1 MDKLLGTRLK
11 RAREEVNLSQG
22 AFAKSL
28 GLSSEYISLLESG
41 KRTPSFET
49 LLKVAGFLNKNVSYF
64 FEDRRPAFDSLFDRA
79 GRDNRVEA
87 DERVRK
93 DLLKFRATCERY
105 LELEETTGRR
115 LALAPQYARISP
127 ERLAEEERRR
137 LGLGNEP
144 VRDVM
149 GLCEV
154 NGCRMI
160 RQTLSDEARIA
171 GLFVYDEEHKA
182 AFALVNANEPPGLQT
197 LIAAHLYG
205 HYLMDR
211 ADSPIFDN
219 SDVVVDEYV
228 SLYPPREQFAQTFAS
243 RFLVPPDKLRE
254 LVEKDFRAKSLGF
267 DDVLFLK
274 RYFGVSTRAMLR
286 TLRGRGFLP
295 EAKFEEFFKRNPE
308 DREQEVFGSL
318 SGQEERR
325 SRTLFRK
332 SKTILSDRFR
342 LLAAEAAATEKA
354 RAGSPS
360 PPPAS
365 GGSDE

>member
-11 RAREEVNLSQG
+11 KAREEVSLSQG
-22 AFAKSL
+22 AFAKAL

-49 LLKVAGFLNKNVSYF
+49 LVKIAGFLNKNVSYF
-64 FEDRRPAFDSLFDRA
+64 FEDKRPAFESLFDRA
-79 GRDNRVEA
+79 EA

-93 DLLKFRATCERY
+93 DLLKFKATCEKY
-105 LELEETTGRR
+105 LDLEEQTGRR
-115 LALAPQYARISP
+115 LDLAPQYSRISA

-144 VRDVM
+144 IRDVLA
-149 GLCEV
+149 LCEV
-154 NGCRMI
+154 NGCRI
-160 RQTLSDEARIA
+160 VRQTLAEEARIA
-171 GLFVYDEEHKA
+171 GVFVYDEERKA
-182 AFALVNANEPPGLQT
+182 AFALVNANEPAGLQT

-211 ADSPIFDN
+211 DDSPIVDN
-219 SDVVVDEYV
+219 ADVVVDEYV
-228 SLYPPREQFAQTFAS
+228 SLYSPREQFAQIFAS
-243 RFLVPPDKLRE
+243 RFLVPPAKLRE
-254 LVEKDFRAKSLGF
+254 LIEKDLRTKSLTF

-286 TLRGRGFLP
+286 TLRGRGILP

-318 SGQEERR
+318 AGQEERR

-332 SKTILSDRFR
+332 SRTILSDRYR
-342 LLAAEAAATEKA
+342 LLAAEAAAMDRVRGDHA
-354 RAGSPS
+354 QA
-360 PPPAS
+360 PPKT
-365 GGSDE
+365 GDTDE

>member
-1 MDKLLGTRLK
+1 MDKLLGIRLK
-11 RAREEVNLSQG
+11 KAREEVNLSQG
-22 AFAKSL
+22 AFSKSL

-49 LLKVAGFLNKNVSYF
+49 LVKVAGFLNKNVSYF
-64 FEDRRPAFDSLFDRA
+64 FEDKRPAFERLFDLA
-79 GRDNRVEA
+79 EA

-93 DLLKFRATCERY
+93 DLLKFQATCVRY
-105 LELEETTGRR
+105 LELEDRTGRR
-115 LALAPQYARISP
+115 LDLAPQYARVSA

-144 VRDVM
+144 IRDVLA
-149 GLCEV
+149 LCEV
-154 NGCRMI
+154 NGCRII
-160 RQTLSDEARIA
+160 RQTLPEEARIA
-171 GLFVYDEEHKA
+171 GIFVFDEERKA

-211 ADSPIFDN
+211 ADGPIVDN
-219 SDVVVDEYV
+219 PDVVVEEYV
-228 SLYPPREQFAQTFAS
+228 SLYPPREQFAQAFAS
-243 RFLVPPDKLRE
+243 RFLMPPGKLRE
-254 LVEKDFRAKSLGF
+254 LVEKDQRSKSLSF

-286 TLRGRGFLP
+286 TLRGRGILP
-295 EAKFEEFFKRNPE
+295 EAKFEEYFKRNPE
-308 DREQEVFGSL
+308 DREQEVFGGL

-332 SKTILSDRFR
+332 SRTIPSDRYR
-342 LLAAEAAATEKA
+342 LLTAEAAAMDKA
-354 RAGSPS
+354 RGEPAPA
-360 PPPAS
+360 PPKT
-365 GGSDE
+365 GENDE

>member
-64 FEDRRPAFDSLFDRA
+64 FEDRRSAFEALIDRA
-79 GRDNRVEA
+79 VGDNRVEA
-87 DERVRK
+87 DDRIRR
-93 DLLKFRATCERY
+93 DLLKFRATCEKY
-105 LELEETTGRR
+105 LELEEVTGRR
-115 LALAPQYARISP
+115 LDLAPQYARISP

-144 VRDVM
+144 IRDVL

-154 NGCRMI
+154 NGCRII

-171 GLFVYDEEHKA
+171 GLFLFDEERKA
-182 AFALVNANEPPGLQT
+182 AFALINANEPPGLQT

-205 HYLMDR
+205 HYLVDR
-211 ADSPIFDN
+211 ADGPIVDDP
-219 SDVVVDEYV
+219 DVVVDEYV

-243 RFLVPPDKLRE
+243 RFLVPPDKLKE
-254 LVEKDFRAKSLGF
+254 IVDKDLRAKSLTF

-286 TLRGRGFLP
+286 TLRGRGVLP
-295 EAKFEEFFKRNPE
+295 ETKFEEFFRRNPE
-308 DREQEVFGSL
+308 DREQEVFGGL
-318 SGQEERR
+318 SGQEEKR
-325 SRTLFRK
+325 SRALFRK
-332 SKTILSDRFR
+332 SKTIPSDRFR
-342 LLAAEAAATEKA
+342 LLAAEAAALNKS
-354 RAGSPS
+354 RAGAAPS
-360 PPPAS
+360 APAG

>member
-1 MDKLLGTRLK
+1 MDKLLGTKLK

-22 AFAKSL
+22 AFAKAL
-28 GLSSEYISLLESG
+28 GLSSEYISLLEAG

-49 LLKVAGFLNKNVSYF
+49 LLKIAAYLNKNVAYF
-64 FEDRRPAFDSLFDRA
+64 FEDKKPAFDGLFDREEI
-79 GRDNRVEA
+79 DQ
-87 DERVRK
+87 RVRK
-93 DLLKFRATCERY
+93 DIQKFRATCERY

-144 VRDVM
+144 IRDVM

-154 NGCRMI
+154 NGCRII
-160 RQTLSDEARIA
+160 RQTLADEARIA
-171 GLFVYDEEHKA
+171 GLFVFDEEHKA
-182 AFALVNANEPPGLQT
+182 AFALVNSNEPAGLQT

-211 ADSPIFDN
+211 ADSPIVDN
-219 SDVVVDEYV
+219 PDVVVDEYV

-243 RFLVPPDKLRE
+243 RFLVPPTKLRE
-254 LVEKDFRAKSLGF
+254 LIEKDLRSRSLTF

-286 TLRGRGFLP
+286 TLRGRGILP
-295 EAKFEEFFKRNPE
+295 EAKFEEFFKRSPE
-308 DREQEVFGSL
+308 DREQEVFGGL

-332 SKTILSDRFR
+332 SRTILSDRYR
-342 LLAAEAAATEKA
+342 LLAAEAAAMDRA
-354 RAGSPS
+354 RSEHVPA
-360 PPPAS
+360 PPKE
-365 GGSDE
+365 GGSNE

>member
-64 FEDRRPAFDSLFDRA
+64 FEDKRPAFEILFDRA
-79 GRDNRVEA
+79 VRDNRVEA
-87 DERVRK
+87 DDRIRK
-93 DLLKFRATCERY
+93 DLQKFRASCDRY
-105 LELEETTGRR
+105 LELEEATGRR
-115 LALAPQYARISP
+115 LDLAPQYPRISP

-144 VRDVM
+144 IRDVM
-149 GLCEV
+149 ALCEV
-154 NGCRMI
+154 NGCRI
-160 RQTLSDEARIA
+160 FRQTLAEEARIA
-171 GLFVYDEEHKA
+171 GVFVFDEERKA
-182 AFALVNANEPPGLQT
+182 AFALINANEASGFQT
-197 LIAAHLYG
+197 LVAAHLYG

-211 ADSPIFDN
+211 ADSPIVDN
-219 SDVVVDEYV
+219 PDVFVDEYV
-228 SLYPPREQFAQTFAS
+228 SLYSPREQFAQTFAS
-243 RFLVPPDKLRE
+243 RFLVPPEKLRE
-254 LVEKDFRAKSLGF
+254 LVEKDLRAKSLAF

-286 TLRGRGFLP
+286 TLRGRGILP

-308 DREQEVFGSL
+308 DREQEVFGGV

-332 SKTILSDRFR
+332 SRAILSDRFR
-342 LLAAEAAATEKA
+342 LLAAEAAAMEKA
-354 RAGSPS
+354 RGGN
-360 PPPAS
+360 PPPPTKT

>member
-11 RAREEVNLSQG
+11 KAREEVNLSQG

-41 KRTPSFET
+41 KRTPSFDT
-49 LLKVAGFLNKNVSYF
+49 LVKVAGFLNKNVSYF
-64 FEDRRPAFDSLFDRA
+64 FEDKRPPFERLFDLA
-79 GRDNRVEA
+79 GA

-93 DLLKFRATCERY
+93 DLLKFQAACGRY
-105 LELEETTGRR
+105 LDLEDRTGRR
-115 LALAPQYARISP
+115 LDLAPQYSRISA

-144 VRDVM
+144 IRDVLA
-149 GLCEV
+149 LCEV
-154 NGCRMI
+154 NGCRI
-160 RQTLSDEARIA
+160 VRQTLPEEVRIA
-171 GLFVYDEEHKA
+171 GIFVFDEERKA

-211 ADSPIFDN
+211 ADGPIVDN
-219 SDVVVDEYV
+219 PDVVVDEYV
-228 SLYPPREQFAQTFAS
+228 SLYPPREQFAQAFAS
-243 RFLVPPDKLRE
+243 RFLMPPGKLRE
-254 LVEKDFRAKSLGF
+254 LVEKDQRSKSLSF

-286 TLRGRGFLP
+286 TLRGRGILP
-295 EAKFEEFFKRNPE
+295 EAKFEEYFKRNPE
-308 DREQEVFGSL
+308 DREQEVFGGL

-332 SKTILSDRFR
+332 SRTIPSDRFR
-342 LLAAEAAATEKA
+342 LLAAEAAALDKA
-354 RAGSPS
+354 RGE
-360 PPPAS
+360 PPPAPS
-365 GGSDE
+365 RTGESDE

>member
-1 MDKLLGTRLK
+1 MDKLFGIRLK

-22 AFAKSL
+22 SFAKAL

-49 LLKVAGFLNKNVSYF
+49 LLKIAGFLNKNVAYF
-64 FEDRRPAFDSLFDRA
+64 FEEKRSAFESLFA
-79 GRDNRVEA
+79 PGLK

-93 DLLKFRATCERY
+93 DLQKFRTTCEKY
-105 LELEETTGRR
+105 LLLEEQTGRR
-115 LALAPQYARISP
+115 LDLAPQYSRISP

-144 VRDVM
+144 IRDV
-149 GLCEV
+149 LAVCEV
-154 NGCRMI
+154 NGCRI
-160 RQTLSDEARIA
+160 VRQTLPEEARIA
-171 GLFVYDEEHKA
+171 GVFVFDAERKA

-197 LIAAHLYG
+197 FIAAHLYG

-211 ADSPIFDN
+211 DDSPIID
-219 SDVVVDEYV
+219 SPDVVVDEYV

-243 RFLVPPDKLRE
+243 RFLVPPAKLRE
-254 LVEKDFRAKSLGF
+254 LIEKDIRSKSLGF

-286 TLRGRGFLP
+286 TLLGRGHLP

-308 DREQEVFGSL
+308 DREQEVFGGL

-325 SRTLFRK
+325 ARTLFRK
-332 SKTILSDRFR
+332 SRAMPSDRYR
-342 LLAAEAAATEKA
+342 LLLAEAAALEKA
-354 RAGSPS
+354 RGGHPAA
-360 PPPAS
+360 PPAK
-365 GGSDE
+365 GEHDE

>member
-11 RAREEVNLSQG
+11 RAREEINLSQG
-22 AFAKSL
+22 AFAKAL

-64 FEDRRPAFDSLFDRA
+64 FEDRRPAFEGLFDRA
-79 GRDNRVEA
+79 AGDDRVEA
-87 DERVRK
+87 AERFRK
-93 DLLKFRATCERY
+93 DLLKFRATCEKY
-105 LELEETTGRR
+105 LELEEATGRR
-115 LALAPQYARISP
+115 LDLAPQYARIAP

-144 VRDVM
+144 IRDIM

-154 NGCRMI
+154 NGCRII
-160 RQTLSDEARIA
+160 RQTLADEARIA
-171 GLFVYDEEHKA
+171 GLFVFDEERKA
-182 AFALVNANEPPGLQT
+182 AFALVNANEPAGLQT
-197 LIAAHLYG
+197 FIAAHLYG

-211 ADSPIFDN
+211 ADSPIIDN
-219 SDVVVDEYV
+219 PDVVVDEYV

-254 LVEKDFRAKSLGF
+254 LVEKDLRTKSLGF

-295 EAKFEEFFKRNPE
+295 EARFEEFFKRNPE
-308 DREQEVFGSL
+308 DREQEVFGGL

-325 SRTLFRK
+325 SRSLFRK
-332 SKTILSDRFR
+332 SRTIPSDRFR
-342 LLAAEAAATEKA
+342 LLAAEAAAFEKS
-354 RAGSPS
+354 RAANPVSSPKT
-360 PPPAS
+360 

>member
-1 MDKLLGTRLK
+1 MDMLLGTRLK

-22 AFAKSL
+22 AFAKAL

-49 LLKVAGFLNKNVSYF
+49 LVKVAGFLNKNVSYF
-64 FEDRRPAFDSLFDRA
+64 FEDKRPAFERLFDRA
-79 GRDNRVEA
+79 EA
-87 DERVRK
+87 DERIRK
-93 DLLKFRATCERY
+93 DLLKFKTACDKY
-105 LELEETTGRR
+105 LDLEEQTGRR
-115 LALAPQYARISP
+115 LDLAPQYARISA

-144 VRDVM
+144 IRDVLA
-149 GLCEV
+149 LCEV
-154 NGCRMI
+154 NGCRII
-160 RQTLSDEARIA
+160 RQTLPEEARIA
-171 GLFVYDEEHKA
+171 GIFVFDEERKA
-182 AFALVNANEPPGLQT
+182 AFALVNANEPAGLQT

-211 ADSPIFDN
+211 ADSPIVDN
-219 SDVVVDEYV
+219 PDVVIDEYV

-243 RFLVPPDKLRE
+243 RFLVPPGKLRE
-254 LVEKDFRAKSLGF
+254 LVEKDLRSKSLTF

-286 TLRGRGFLP
+286 TLRGRGVLP

-318 SGQEERR
+318 SGLEERR
-325 SRTLFRK
+325 TRTLFRK
-332 SKTILSDRFR
+332 SRTIPSDRCR
-342 LLAAEAAATEKA
+342 VLAAEAAAMDKA
-354 RAGSPS
+354 RGEHA
-360 PPPAS
+360 PPPAPPKPAT
-365 GGSDE
+365 GETDE

>member
-64 FEDRRPAFDSLFDRA
+64 FEDRRPVFDALLDRA
-79 GRDNRVEA
+79 VRDDRVEA
-87 DERVRK
+87 DDRLRR
-93 DLLKFRATCERY
+93 DLLRFRATCDRY

-115 LALAPQYARISP
+115 LDLAPQYARISP
-127 ERLAEEERRR
+127 DRLAEEERRR

-144 VRDVM
+144 IRDVL

-154 NGCRMI
+154 NGCRI
-160 RQTLSDEARIA
+160 VRQTLSDEARIA
-171 GLFVYDEEHKA
+171 GLFIFDEERKA
-182 AFALVNANEPPGLQT
+182 AFALVNANEPAGLQT

-205 HYLMDR
+205 HYLVDR
-211 ADSPIFDN
+211 ADGPIVDDP
-219 SDVVVDEYV
+219 DVVIDEYV
-228 SLYPPREQFAQTFAS
+228 SLYPPREQFAQAFAS
-243 RFLVPPDKLRE
+243 RFLVPPDKLKE
-254 LVEKDFRAKSLGF
+254 IVDKDLRAKSLSF

-308 DREQEVFGSL
+308 DREQEVFGGV
-318 SGQEERR
+318 SGQEEKR

-332 SKTILSDRFR
+332 SKTIPSDRFR
-342 LLAAEAAATEKA
+342 LLAAEAAALEKA
-354 RAGSPS
+354 RAGSA
-360 PPPAS
+360 PAGPAG

>member
-22 AFAKSL
+22 AFAKAL

-64 FEDRRPAFDSLFDRA
+64 FEDRRPAFEGLFDRA
-79 GRDNRVEA
+79 EM
-87 DERVRK
+87 DERARK

-105 LELEETTGRR
+105 LDLEDATGRR
-115 LALAPQYARISP
+115 LDLAPQYARVSP

-144 VRDVM
+144 IRDVM

-154 NGCRMI
+154 NGLRII
-160 RQTLSDEARIA
+160 RQTLAEEARIA
-171 GLFVYDEEHKA
+171 GLFVYDEERKA
-182 AFALVNANEPPGLQT
+182 AFALVNANEPAGLQT
-197 LIAAHLYG
+197 QIAAHLYG
-205 HYLMDR
+205 HYLVDR
-211 ADSPIFDN
+211 ADGPIIDDP
-219 SDVVVDEYV
+219 DVVVDEYV

-254 LVEKDFRAKSLGF
+254 LVEKDSRAKSLGF

-295 EAKFEEFFKRNPE
+295 EARFEEFFKRNPE
-308 DREQEVFGSL
+308 DREQEIYGGQ

-332 SKTILSDRFR
+332 SRTVLSDRFR
-342 LLAAEAAATEKA
+342 LLAAEAAAMEKA
-354 RAGSPS
+354 RAGSPP

>member
-1 MDKLLGTRLK
+1 MDKLLGTRLR

-64 FEDRRPAFDSLFDRA
+64 FEDRRPAFERLFDRA
-79 GRDNRVEA
+79 VRDNRVEA
-87 DERVRK
+87 DERLRR
-93 DLLKFRATCERY
+93 DLQKFRSTCERY
-105 LELEETTGRR
+105 LELEEATGRR
-115 LALAPQYARISP
+115 LDLAPRYPRIAP
-127 ERLAEEERRR
+127 ERLADEERRR

-144 VRDVM
+144 IRDIL

-154 NGCRMI
+154 NGCRII
-160 RQTLSDEARIA
+160 RQTLADEDRIS
-171 GLFVYDEEHKA
+171 GLFVFDEERQA
-182 AFALVNANEPPGLQT
+182 AFALINANEPAGLQT

-211 ADSPIFDN
+211 DEGPIVDN
-219 SDVVVDEYV
+219 PDVVVDEYV
-228 SLYPPREQFAQTFAS
+228 SLYPPREQYAQTFAS

-254 LVEKDFRAKSLGF
+254 LVEKDIRTKALGF

-295 EAKFEEFFKRNPE
+295 ESKFEEFFKRGPE
-308 DREQEVFGSL
+308 DREQEVFGGL
-318 SGQEERR
+318 AGQEERR
-325 SRTLFRK
+325 TRALFRK
-332 SKTILSDRFR
+332 SRTILSDRFR
-342 LLAAEAAATEKA
+342 LLAAEAAALDKA
-354 RAGSPS
+354 RAAN
-360 PPPAS
+360 PPAAPKT
-365 GGSDE
+365 GGPDE

>member
-49 LLKVAGFLNKNVSYF
+49 LLKISGFLNKNVSYF
-64 FEDRRPAFDSLFDRA
+64 FEDRRPAFERLFETAGTEERA
-79 GRDNRVEA
+79 
-87 DERVRK
+87 RK
-93 DLLKFRATCERY
+93 DLLKFKAACERY
-105 LELEETTGRR
+105 LELEEATGRR
-115 LALAPQYARISP
+115 LELAPRYARVTP

-144 VRDVM
+144 IRDVL

-154 NGCRMI
+154 NGLRVI
-160 RQTLSDEARIA
+160 RQTLADEARIA
-171 GLFVYDEEHKA
+171 GLFLYDEERKA
-182 AFALVNANEPPGLQT
+182 AFALVNAGEPAGLQT
-197 LIAAHLYG
+197 FIAAHLYG

-211 ADSPIFDN
+211 NDGPIVDDP
-219 SDVVVDEYV
+219 DVVVDEYV

-243 RFLVPPDKLRE
+243 RFLVPPAKLQE
-254 LVEKDFRAKSLGF
+254 LVEKDLRSKSLSF

-274 RYFGVSTRAMLR
+274 RYFGVGTRAMLR
-286 TLRGRGFLP
+286 TLRGRGLLP
-295 EAKFEEFFKRNPE
+295 EARFEEYFKRNPE
-308 DREQEVFGSL
+308 DREQEVFGGL
-318 SGQEERR
+318 AGQEERR

-332 SKTILSDRFR
+332 SKTIPSDRFR
-342 LLAAEAAATEKA
+342 LLAAEAAALEKA
-354 RAGSPS
+354 RAGTAPA
-360 PPPAS
+360 PPAG

>member
-49 LLKVAGFLNKNVSYF
+49 LLKVAGFLNKNVSFF

-79 GRDNRVEA
+79 EA

-115 LALAPQYARISP
+115 LALAPRYARISP

-144 VRDVM
+144 IRDLM

-154 NGCRMI
+154 NGCRII

-211 ADSPIFDN
+211 ADSPIVDN
-219 SDVVVDEYV
+219 PDVIVEEYV

-254 LVEKDFRAKSLGF
+254 IVEKDLRAKSLGF

-308 DREQEVFGSL
+308 DREQEVFGGL

-332 SKTILSDRFR
+332 SKTIPSDRFR
-342 LLAAEAAATEKA
+342 LLAAEAAAMEKA
-354 RAGSPS
+354 RAGN

>member
-11 RAREEVNLSQG
+11 RAREEINLSQG
-22 AFAKSL
+22 AFAKAL

-64 FEDRRPAFDSLFDRA
+64 FEDRRPAFEGLFDRA
-79 GRDNRVEA
+79 AGDGRVETA
-87 DERVRK
+87 ERVRK
-93 DLLKFRATCERY
+93 DLLKFRATCEKY
-105 LELEETTGRR
+105 LELEEATGRR
-115 LALAPQYARISP
+115 LDLAPQYARIAP

-144 VRDVM
+144 IRDIM

-154 NGCRMI
+154 NGCRII
-160 RQTLSDEARIA
+160 RQTLADEARIA
-171 GLFVYDEEHKA
+171 GLFVFDEERKA
-182 AFALVNANEPPGLQT
+182 AFALVNANEPAGLQT
-197 LIAAHLYG
+197 FIAAHLYG

-211 ADSPIFDN
+211 ADSPIIDN
-219 SDVVVDEYV
+219 PDVVVDEYV

-254 LVEKDFRAKSLGF
+254 LVEKDLRTKSLGF

-295 EAKFEEFFKRNPE
+295 EARFEEFFKRNPE
-308 DREQEVFGSL
+308 DREQEVFGGL

-325 SRTLFRK
+325 SRSLFRK
-332 SKTILSDRFR
+332 SRTIPSDRFR
-342 LLAAEAAATEKA
+342 LLAAEAAAIEKS
-354 RAGSPS
+354 RAANPVSSPKT
-360 PPPAS
+360 